1 VHLYKTPSSDVI
13 ASLGVGFPRF
23 ALGVG
28 WSLRRAKVTL
38 APPAPLFFVGE
49 KLNIYKN

>member
-38 APPAPLFFVGE
+38 APRSLVFRWGKV
-49 KLNIYKN
+49 KYI